1 MKYYCLNYQKSK
13 TYQRIILAII
23 SLLLV
28 LSHSIFLP
36 TYSLEDISTDQRFPV
51 GLDHSTLFSINKG
64 NGSLS
69 AEERAD
75 IITRRLNNIASDNNI
90 EITDDNFDL
99 DDRGNVIVLL
109 FDSKTLMTITGDD
122 ATAAETSRENLAE
135 EYLKAMKK
143 ALKAYRLE
151 RRPFYWVIGAV
162 FTLISLLILW
172 LILKLFTVI
181 FPYIYIRL
189 DSWQGTLIPSIRIK
203 NLELLSAE
211 KLTKICRTIIK
222 AFRITL
228 TFFILYIFV
237 PIVLGFFPQTRKV
250 GNILFDYLIKAINTV
265 FSGLIG
271 YLPNIFIVGVIVY
284 LTYYIL
290 RFLKFIFNEIET
302 GNLQFSG
309 FYPEWA
315 QPTYRLLTWLTIML
329 AAVFAFPYLPGF
341 NSPAFKGVSAFAA
354 LLFTL
359 GSTGVISNTVSG
371 LVLIYT
377 RAFQLSDRVKIGD
390 AVGDVLEK
398 NLLVTRIR
406 TIKNVVI
413 TIPNSVI
420 INSNVINYSALK
432 RDLQRPLIL
441 HTTIT
446 LGYDVPWRKVHEV
459 LIAAA
464 QSTNYILKTPLPFVL
479 QTGLNDFYVS
489 YEINAYTNESIKMA
503 EIYSQ
508 LHQNIQDKCNEAD
521 IEILSPHYSAIRDGN
536 HNTIPAD
543 YLPDNYTAPGF
554 RIDPVT
560 NLFNQNHNQ
569 KNGSFESHEN

>member
-1 MKYYCLNYQKSK
+1 MQS
-13 TYQRIILAII
+13 
-23 SLLLV
+23 SFFP
-28 LSHSIFLP
+28 S
-36 TYSLEDISTDQRFPV
+36 YSLEDISQDQGFPV
-51 GLDHSTLFSINKG
+51 VLDHSTLFSIHKG

-75 IITRRLNNIASDNNI
+75 IVNRRLNNIASDNNI
-90 EITDDNFDL
+90 EINDNKFDL
-99 DDRGNVIVLL
+99 DDRGNVIVIL

-122 ATAAETSRENLAE
+122 AIASETSRENLAE
-135 EYLKAMKK
+135 EYLKTIKK
-143 ALKAYRLE
+143 SLKAYRLE

-162 FTLISLLILW
+162 FTLISLLVLW

-181 FPYIYIRL
+181 FPYINSHL

-211 KLTKICRTIIK
+211 KLTKICKTIIK
-222 AFRITL
+222 TVRITL
-228 TFFILYIFV
+228 TCFILYIFV

-250 GNILFDYLIKAINTV
+250 GNILFNYLIKAINTV

-271 YLPNIFIVGVIVY
+271 YLPNIFVVVVIIY

-420 INSNVINYSALK
+420 INSNVVNYSALK

-459 LIAAA
+459 LISAA
-464 QSTNYILKTPLPFVL
+464 QSTKYILKSPLPFVL

-489 YEINAYTNESIKMA
+489 YEINAYTNESTKMA

-508 LHQNIQDKCNEAD
+508 LHQNIQDKCNETD

-543 YLPDNYTAPGF
+543 YLPENYTAPGF
-554 RIDPVT
+554 RFDPVT
-560 NLFNQNHNQ
+560 NLLNQNQ
-569 KNGSFESHEN
+569 VNGSFESQEN

>member
-1 MKYYCLNYQKSK
+1 MK
-13 TYQRIILAII
+13 QRIILGIVT
-23 SLLLV
+23 LLLV
-28 LSHSIFLP
+28 LFQSHFVPS
-36 TYSLEDISTDQRFPV
+36 YSLEEAIPNNQGFPV
-51 GLDHSTLFSINKG
+51 VFDHINLLTIYEG

-75 IITRRLNNIASDNNI
+75 IITRRLNNIANDNNV
-90 EITDDNFDL
+90 EIKDDHFDL
-99 DDRGNVIVLL
+99 DDRGNIILII
-109 FDSKTLMTITGDD
+109 FENKTLMTVTSDD
-122 ATAAETSRENLAE
+122 AMAEDMSRQELAE
-135 EYLKAMKK
+135 HHLNAMKK

-151 RRPFYWVIGAV
+151 RRPFYWVIGV
-162 FTLISLLILW
+162 IFTFISLLVLW
-172 LILKLFTVI
+172 LIFKIFDFI
-181 FPYIYIRL
+181 FPYINTWL
-189 DSWQGTLIPSIRIK
+189 EGCQGTLIPSIRIK

-211 KLTKICRTIIK
+211 KLTQTFKTVLKIVRVFI
-222 AFRITL
+222 

-237 PIVLGFFPQTRKV
+237 PIVLGFFPQTRKIA
-250 GNILFDYLIKAINTV
+250 NLLFEYLILAINTV

-271 YLPNIFIVGVIVY
+271 YLPNIFVVGVIVY
-284 LTYYIL
+284 LTYYTL
-290 RFLKFIFNEIET
+290 RFFKFIFNEIET
-302 GNLQFSG
+302 GNLQFAG

-315 QPTYRLLTWLTIML
+315 QPTYRLLSWLTIML

-359 GSTGVISNTVSG
+359 GSTGVVSNTVSG

-406 TIKNVVI
+406 TVKNVVI

-420 INSNVINYSALK
+420 INSNVVNYSALK
-432 RDLQRPLIL
+432 RDLKRPLIL

-459 LIAAA
+459 LISAA

-489 YEINAYTNESIKMA
+489 YEINAYTNESTKMA
-503 EIYSQ
+503 EIYSE
-508 LHQNIQDKCNEAD
+508 LHQNIQDKCNETD

-543 YLPDNYTAPGF
+543 YLPENYSAPGF
-554 RIDPVT
+554 RLDPMT
-560 NLFNQNHNQ
+560 NLLNQNNNQ
-569 KNGSFESHEN
+569 VNNSFDSHEN